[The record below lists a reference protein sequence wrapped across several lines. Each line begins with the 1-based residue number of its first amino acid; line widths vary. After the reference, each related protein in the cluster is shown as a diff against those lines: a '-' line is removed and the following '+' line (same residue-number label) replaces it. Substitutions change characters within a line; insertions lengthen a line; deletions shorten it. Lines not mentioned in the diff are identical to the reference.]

1 MTFIA
6 KALADGLRLLMKGN
20 LSTAYYDVSQMTTA
34 ICERIR
40 FLVLYFFIMNVGI
53 LVEKLKAGNYEELQ
67 LRMQKYKRKWKV
79 ILSIF
84 LVGEI
89 GVLALIVIR

>member
-1 MTFIA
+1 VTFIA

-20 LSTAYYDVSQMTTA
+20 LSSAYYDVSQMTTA

-53 LVEKLKAGNYEELQ
+53 LAEKLKAGNYEEL
-67 LRMQKYKRKWKV
+67 
-79 ILSIF
+79 
-84 LVGEI
+84 
-89 GVLALIVIR
+89 

>member
-1 MTFIA
+1 
-6 KALADGLRLLMKGN
+6 
-20 LSTAYYDVSQMTTA
+20 MTTA

-89 GVLALIVIR
+89 GVLALIAIR

>member
-6 KALADGLRLLMKGN
+6 KALADGLRLLN

-89 GVLALIVIR
+89 SVLALIAIR

>member
-1 MTFIA
+1 
-6 KALADGLRLLMKGN
+6 
-20 LSTAYYDVSQMTTA
+20 MTTA

-40 FLVLYFFIMNVGI
+40 FLVLYFFVMNVGI
-53 LVEKLKAGNYEELQ
+53 LAEKLRAGNYEEFQLQ
-67 LRMQKYKRKWKV
+67 MQKYKRKWKV

-89 GVLALIVIR
+89 VVMTLIVIR

>member
-6 KALADGLRLLMKGN
+6 KALSDGLRLLN

-89 GVLALIVIR
+89 GVLALIAIR

>member
-6 KALADGLRLLMKGN
+6 KALADGLRLLMQGN
-20 LSTAYYDVSQMTTA
+20 LSTVYYDVTQMTTA

-40 FLVLYFFIMNVGI
+40 FLVLYFFVMNVGI
-53 LVEKLKAGNYEELQ
+53 LAEKLRAGNYEEFQ

-89 GVLALIVIR
+89 VVMTLIVIR

>member
-1 MTFIA
+1 VTFTA
-6 KALADGLRLLMKGN
+6 KALADGLRLLMQGN
-20 LSTAYYDVSQMTTA
+20 LSTAYYDVTQMTTA

-53 LVEKLKAGNYEELQ
+53 LAEKLKAGNFEELQ

-89 GVLALIVIR
+89 GVLTLIVIR

>member
-1 MTFIA
+1 MTFTA
-6 KALADGLRLLMKGN
+6 KALADGLRLLMQGN
-20 LSTAYYDVSQMTTA
+20 LSTAYYDVTQMTTA

-53 LVEKLKAGNYEELQ
+53 LAEKLKAGNFEELQ

-89 GVLALIVIR
+89 GVLTLIVIR

>member
-6 KALADGLRLLMKGN
+6 KALADGLRLLMQGN
-20 LSTAYYDVSQMTTA
+20 LSSAYYDVSQMTTA

-53 LVEKLKAGNYEELQ
+53 LAEKLKAGNYEELQ
-67 LRMQKYKRKWKV
+67 LRMQKYKRKWKA
-79 ILSIF
+79 IISIF
-84 LVGEI
+84 MVGEI
-89 GVLALIVIR
+89 GVLALIVI

>member
-6 KALADGLRLLMKGN
+6 KALADGLRLLMQGN
-20 LSTAYYDVSQMTTA
+20 LSTAYYDVTQMTTA

-53 LVEKLKAGNYEELQ
+53 LAEKLKAGNFEELQ

-89 GVLALIVIR
+89 GVLTLIVIR